1 MVTSMSKT
9 IEVIIESE
17 SEDEEEYF
25 EPLSDDVHNFNF
37 LKEQALK
44 LLPEVNYL
52 LKKAGKENVIV
63 IGPSD
68 SGRVDVLKTLANEN
82 SEQFSSQYASNINLP
97 KGLKVNDKV
106 LWECSNKIKT
116 NTTDKESILQAL
128 VNRFFLKNILQNS
141 DKVGFIVVAPQKT
154 TVNETVENFIA
165 IIDDFIDIF
174 HEANRENLKENVT
187 FVVTKFNKNTQESFV
202 QLLENQEVILEY
214 FPQLFEDLY
223 YLYASNTQNEE
234 ITLKLE
240 NINNSEKKINIK
252 KLNSLFTIDHD
263 NAAHLQLVQNLYDS
277 RESNISRI
285 YDVIRLIFTEKGFNI
300 YTTLDCSKF
309 CDPFKYSNF
318 IQPFSK
324 KLNYPALE
332 TNPSHFPG
340 LQQLFELEEVLNQQD
355 NDKLPT
361 GLKVL
366 SILKKFVNDKAIHDK
381 MEDYYYVLD
390 QQIREVLFFKEAL
403 NSNKSYKLEICKSF
417 IKDNYLSSIKN
428 IQPQDNKP
436 IEYYREAIKWLN
448 RYNEPKEIE
457 KTKATCYLKIANLL
471 SKAENYEEALV
482 NYHYALKYNENCK
495 TIYNEMA
502 DILHKLGKK
511 QASVEFYKPNN
522 KFFHILKTLDSIS
535 NDDIDNVTPYR
546 QKGDYLISQ
555 KQDEEAAYQYILALS
570 VESTPCKK
578 QNMLFKVVSAL
589 EGTLSVEPN
598 PTYIS
603 VDMREKYMPEVIGKY
618 PEII

>member
-1 MVTSMSKT
+1 MSKT

-68 SGRVDVLKTLANEN
+68 SGRVDVLKTLTNEN

-174 HEANRENLKENVT
+174 PEANRENLKENVT
-187 FVVTKFNKNTQESFV
+187 FVVTKFNKNTQEPFV
-202 QLLENQEVILEY
+202 QLLKNQEVILEY

-223 YLYASNTQNEE
+223 YLYASNTPNEE
-234 ITLKLE
+234 VTLKLE
-240 NINNSEKKINIK
+240 NINMSEKKINIK
-252 KLNSLFTIDHD
+252 KLNSLFSIDHY
-263 NAAHLQLVQNLYDS
+263 NAAHLELVQSLYDS
-277 RESNISRI
+277 RESNISKI

-309 CDPFKYSNF
+309 CDLFNYNNF

-340 LQQLFELEEVLNQQD
+340 LQQLFELEEVLKQQD

-448 RYNEPKEIE
+448 IYNEPKEIE
-457 KTKATCYLKIANLL
+457 KTKSACYLKIANLL
-471 SKAENYEEALV
+471 SKAENYEEALA

-502 DILHKLGKK
+502 DILYRLGKK
-511 QASVEFYKPNN
+511 QAAVEFYKPNN

-555 KQDEEAAYQYILALS
+555 KQDEEAAYQYILAMS

-578 QNMLFKVVSAL
+578 QNILFEIISAL

-598 PTYIS
+598 PTCIS